1 MNRFAYGLAA
11 VTAGLVIA
19 PSFASALSA
28 VTAESTNLRAGPA
41 FDFPVVDRIPSDVNV
56 DIHGCVG
63 GYRWC
68 DVSWRDARGW
78 LPGNQLA
85 YIYQGR
91 RVTVLEYG
99 PRIGLPVVGY
109 SFDSYWDRYYRSRPF
124 YGERA
129 RYRTVWRDH
138 ERNGTSERVG
148 ERRENRS
155 ERRQVDRTGRT
166 QERERIGEQR
176 DRRQV
181 DRTDRAR
188 EQRQVERRQGT
199 ENEPRS
205 ERRSNREE
213 RSNIRTG
220 RGEQRRGET
229 RGYNPQANPG
239 RGREQGP
246 NASTGR
252 GDRMERGETRG
263 YNPQGNAGPRQE
275 MNRGPRP
282 DANPG
287 QGGGR
292 PEQHGARGGEAR

>member
-1 MNRFAYGLAA
+1 
-11 VTAGLVIA
+11 
-19 PSFASALSA
+19 SALSA
-28 VTAESTNLRAGPA
+28 VTAESIDLRAGPA
-41 FDFPVVDRIPSDVNV
+41 FDSPVVDRIPSDVNV
-56 DIHGCVG
+56 DIHGCLG

-138 ERNGTSERVG
+138 ERNGPSERVG

-155 ERRQVDRTGRT
+155 E
-166 QERERIGEQR
+166 
-176 DRRQV
+176 RRQV

-199 ENEPRS
+199 ENEPRA

-213 RSNIRTG
+213 RSNIRTE
-220 RGEQRRGET
+220 RGEQERSET

-287 QGGGR
+287 RGGGR